1 MAARKKFTKRRPP
14 VRRGGAFGR
23 QEPRNIHREKKIK
36 KLDMGKTEEF
46 NYMLSKAVQKL
57 PDSIRGSISGGIYA
71 IASRQ
76 GITEARDFIAKK
88 KEEGILDE
96 NMQKQIWLLLN
107 DYSTYR

>member
-1 MAARKKFTKRRPP
+1 MAARKKFTKRKPP
-14 VRRGGAFGR
+14 IRNKGR
-23 QEPRNIHREKKIK
+23 YGKPDPRTVFHEKKVK

-57 PDSIRGSISGGIYA
+57 PDSIRGSIAGGIYA

-76 GITEARDFIAKK
+76 GINEARDFITKK
-88 KEEGILDE
+88 REEGILDE
-96 NMQKQIWLLLN
+96 NMQRQISLLLG